1 MFLRELITEAP
12 LSITIDEGVPAW
24 LISMVRID
32 TSSSQWRKTKKGAIQ
47 TKELKCVQLALTRLG
62 YNPGKADG
70 WFGKKTARAVMEFQ
84 KDNDL
89 TVDGDPGRN
98 TIAKMIDIGKSKF
111 PAAQD
116 LTKNNVDDRFP
127 LENYP
132 LDNCAEII
140 VPEPKAGAKKTDP
153 IDPSTGDK
161 TEFVN
166 KTDYYAWKKAGEP
179 SEWTKGQGLVQKNKP
194 SSRLDTKGE
203 TPFNTDVL
211 KGMSVE
217 EVKKILIDKIK
228 QKRFKDALA
237 ILDYDMRLDIPSNSY
252 QMIKQKANESLEEK
266 QVWARSGMKVVRKYR
281 CTSGNRRGRVVAQPA
296 QCFKAKDIKKRMK
309 MKQTKARLG
318 SRMARKAKRTK
329 RTNPASRRVQAM
341 NR

>member
-140 VPEPKAGAKKTDP
+140 VPEPKAKD
-153 IDPSTGDK
+153 S
-161 TEFVN
+161 
-166 KTDYYAWKKAGEP
+166 
-179 SEWTKGQGLVQKNKP
+179 KP

>member
-140 VPEPKAGAKKTDP
+140 VPEPKAKDA
-153 IDPSTGDK
+153 
-161 TEFVN
+161 
-166 KTDYYAWKKAGEP
+166 
-179 SEWTKGQGLVQKNKP
+179 KP

>member
-12 LSITIDEGVPAW
+12 LRVTIDDGVPAW
-24 LISMVRID
+24 LISMIRID
-32 TSSSQWRKTKKGAIQ
+32 TASSQWRKTKKGAIQ

-62 YNPGKADG
+62 YEPGKADG
-70 WFGKKTARAVMEFQ
+70 WFGKKTARAVIEFQ

-111 PAAQD
+111 PAAED

-140 VPEPKAGAKKTDP
+140 VPEPQDDDEEDDEYRDAPAPGREDLPVGGLPAAPFDP
-153 IDPSTGDK
+153 
-161 TEFVN
+161 VN
-166 KTDYYAWKKAGEP
+166 AI
-179 SEWTKGQGLVQKNKP
+179 QGK
-194 SSRLDTKGE
+194 
-203 TPFNTDVL
+203 
-211 KGMSVE
+211 SVE
-217 EVKKILIDKIK
+217 EVKKILVSKIK
-228 QKRFKDALA
+228 QKRFKDALE
-237 ILDYDMRLDIPSNSY
+237 ILDYDMRLDISDKAYNDL
-252 QMIKQKANESLEEK
+252 QKLANESLEEK

-281 CTSGNRRGRVVAQPA
+281 CSSGSRRGRVVKEPS

-309 MKQTKARLG
+309 LKQTKARLG
-318 SRMARKAKRTK
+318 ARMARKAKRTK
-329 RTNPASRRVQAM
+329 KFNPASRRVQAM